1 MFSLQTLGSF
11 FTRKLKT
18 GLRPLDNDSCVVS
31 PADGTVTHMSRFRG
45 GYLEQVKGVH
55 YSLSYFLGLDKADA
69 SSPHRTTVHA
79 AAPFPERSSGGLLHA
94 TDGSTVLMQMVIY
107 LSPGDYHRFHS
118 PADWTVETKR
128 YYDFQPFKL
137 EVKQN

>member
-1 MFSLQTLGSF
+1 MQTLGSF

-18 GLRPLDNDSCVVS
+18 GVRPVSSGSVVS
-31 PADGTVTHMSRFRG
+31 PADGTVTHLGTFKG

-55 YSLSYFLGLDKADA
+55 YSLSYFLGLGHLTTEE
-69 SSPHRTTVHA
+69 SRTIHA
-79 AAPFPERSSGGLLHA
+79 AAFPERSSLLHS
-94 TDGSTVLMQMVIY
+94 TDGSTVLMQTVIY

-128 YYDFQPFKL
+128 YILRQFISIISLKFTIL
-137 EVKQN
+137 STVL